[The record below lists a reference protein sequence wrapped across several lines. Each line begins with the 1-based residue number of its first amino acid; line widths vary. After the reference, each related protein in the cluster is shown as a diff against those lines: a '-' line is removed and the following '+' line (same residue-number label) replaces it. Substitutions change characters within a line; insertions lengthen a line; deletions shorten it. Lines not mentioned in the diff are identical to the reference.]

1 MIYRIAFENT
11 DNINSVKRNR
21 IKNIIIN
28 NTINNIFLSH
38 NNKQILKNLIIT
50 TQKHYNAFSRLAYII
65 KYKRSKTVVTDD
77 LTMNPLDISHQS
89 TFILMQKG
97 VKYMFHV
104 NDLINIIETSL
115 SNAPNF
121 FVSPLVA
128 KNPYNNEVLGKSA
141 LYNIY
146 FKMKSLPRLIS
157 LLFHQYF
164 LCDFNMERFL
174 LNNEPALKDNA
185 IKRHVYNSPDITLQ
199 PSILIM
205 LRNNLYTRRFTIHE
219 DFPKNKLVDIFK
231 PFLYLF
237 LTINY
242 DYSNTERIH
251 YYTNKLF
258 VKLKRFYEYNQF
270 FGRIFYTIYTGNKKL
285 RIRKIEFNTKCLSF
299 HNITIDDVFNSNNNN
314 DISDSDNDN
323 ETGSD
328 EDFDEEDLEDEDLEE
343 EDLEEEDLEEE
354 DLEDEDLEDD
364 Y

>member
-1 MIYRIAFENT
+1 
-11 DNINSVKRNR
+11 
-21 IKNIIIN
+21 
-28 NTINNIFLSH
+28 
-38 NNKQILKNLIIT
+38 LIIT

-77 LTMNPLDISHQS
+77 LTMNPIDISHQS

-97 VKYMFHV
+97 VKYMFHI

-141 LYNIY
+141 LFNIY

-185 IKRHVYNSPDITLQ
+185 IKRYVYNSPDITLQ
-199 PSILIM
+199 SIILIM
-205 LRNNLYTRRFTIHE
+205 LRNNLYTRRLTIHE

-231 PFLYLF
+231 PFLYFF
-237 LTINY
+237 LTIYY

-285 RIRKIEFNTKCLSF
+285 RIRKIEFNTKCLLF
-299 HNITIDDVFNSNNNN
+299 HNITTDDVFNINNNN
-314 DISDSDNDN
+314 NDNDNDDISDSDNNN
-323 ETGSD
+323 ETVS
-328 EDFDEEDLEDEDLEE
+328 DEDLEE
-343 EDLEEEDLEEE
+343 DLDEDLEEDLDEDLEE
-354 DLEDEDLEDD
+354 DLDEDLDDECMEEDD